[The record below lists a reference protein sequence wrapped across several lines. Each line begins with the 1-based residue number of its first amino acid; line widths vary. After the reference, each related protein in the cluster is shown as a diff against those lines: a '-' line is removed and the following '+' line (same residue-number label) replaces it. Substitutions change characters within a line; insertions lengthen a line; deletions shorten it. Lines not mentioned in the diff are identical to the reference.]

1 MFLILGVLVL
11 YKCFGLIVSG
21 EALFSSC
28 ISGLSLRR
36 IAKNMQRSSVEHVV
50 HRISCAVVVND
61 LLKMNDL
68 EDN

>member
-1 MFLILGVLVL
+1 MTA
-11 YKCFGLIVSG
+11 KAG

-28 ISGLSLRR
+28 ISGLSLCR
-36 IAKNMQRSSVEHVV
+36 IAKNMQRNCVEHVV

-61 LLKMNDL
+61 LRKMNDL